1 MLETGQSIYTHTH
14 RRANDTLSRFTFFTW
29 LSRQSW
35 KSSLPL
41 TERQVSAEHS
51 HGRLWHR
58 NVIKYLHSAG
68 THPCVYLFY
77 LFIYFFSWRSI
88 KAEEC
93 SYVHGHSHLHVYYLF
108 HLNSGGLQ

>member
-1 MLETGQSIYTHTH
+1 MLETGQPIYPHTH

-58 NVIKYLHSAG
+58 NFIKYSHSAG
-68 THPCVYLFY
+68 THPCVYLFF
-77 LFIYFFSWRSI
+77 LFIYFFP
-88 KAEEC
+88 
-93 SYVHGHSHLHVYYLF
+93 
-108 HLNSGGLQ
+108 GGASRLRNTAMFTATRICMFIIYFI